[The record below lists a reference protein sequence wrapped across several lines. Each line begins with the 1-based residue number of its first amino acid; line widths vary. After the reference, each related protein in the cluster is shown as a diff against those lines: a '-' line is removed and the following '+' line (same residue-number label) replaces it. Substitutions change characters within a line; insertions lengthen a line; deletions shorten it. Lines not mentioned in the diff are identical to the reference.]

1 MPTSLALDPRHVLW
15 SAPEPR
21 RAGRPLLVLMH
32 GWSYDERHLFAFAD
46 LFPGELVVA
55 SVRAPYA
62 EAGGYAWFP
71 SRGNPIGN
79 PQPRVANDAAQ
90 AVLDW
95 LDTLPLAPSTGL
107 LGFSQGGAMVLQLMR
122 RAPGRFDYG
131 VQLAGF
137 VVHDSQPG
145 DQVLAHKRPPV
156 FWGRGEL
163 DTVIPQQAIS
173 RTQSWMAAH
182 TSQESIV
189 YRGLGHDVAGPEV
202 TDFVAF
208 IARQLGQDA
217 SLAKSNRHTATGIT
231 SGQHFH
237 RFVTEQLDEWGR
249 SNLPGFEA
257 IRVVGEEWAAR
268 SHELRELL
276 GRNGIPFGFYPAD
289 SPAGQRLLQEAGTAG
304 KPLPAVVLFDG
315 RILAD
320 PSNAEVGEAI
330 GVQTKPGGG
339 CYDVTVIGAGP
350 AGLAAAVYGA
360 SEGLSTVVLEPEAIG
375 GQAGT
380 SSLIRNYLGFPTGV
394 SGGDLAVRAYTQ
406 AWNFGAEYVYGNPA
420 TGLRPE
426 GSELVVTV
434 ADGSEVRSRAVVV
447 ATGMAYRRLGIP
459 ALDALTGAGV
469 FYGAAASEATAMK
482 DSEVFVVGGANSAG
496 QAAVHLARY
505 AAQVTVL
512 VRGRSL
518 VDSMSEYLIREI
530 ESAPNIA
537 VRCGVAVTGG
547 AGQSRLE
554 GLTLTDLES
563 GAAETVDAVALFV
576 LIGAEPRTQWLPDA
590 VRRDQ
595 SGFVVTGT
603 DLLQGGQSAEQ
614 WPGRRLPM
622 FLESSL
628 PGVFAAGD
636 VRHGSVKRVAAAV
649 GEGSTAIRLVHDHLR
664 GN

>member
-1 MPTSLALDPRHVLW
+1 MILEPVLLLVHDPRTRDRVEAELRKRYGADYQVITAGSAQEALGVLGQL
-15 SAPEPR
+15 R
-21 RAGRPLLVLMH
+21 DDQRQVGLVLADQWLPEAMGTELLAQVRQLH
-32 GWSYDERHLFAFAD
+32 PAARRVLLTTWGDQAEPIVQATVLGDIDAYGVKPGPPPDER
-46 LFPGELVVA
+46 
-55 SVRAPYA
+55 
-62 EAGGYAWFP
+62 
-71 SRGNPIGN
+71 
-79 PQPRVANDAAQ
+79 
-90 AVLDW
+90 
-95 LDTLPLAPSTGL
+95 
-107 LGFSQGGAMVLQLMR
+107 
-122 RAPGRFDYG
+122 
-131 VQLAGF
+131 
-137 VVHDSQPG
+137 
-145 DQVLAHKRPPV
+145 
-156 FWGRGEL
+156 
-163 DTVIPQQAIS
+163 
-173 RTQSWMAAH
+173 
-182 TSQESIV
+182 
-189 YRGLGHDVAGPEV
+189 
-202 TDFVAF
+202 
-208 IARQLGQDA
+208 
-217 SLAKSNRHTATGIT
+217 
-231 SGQHFH
+231 FH

-249 SNLPGFEA
+249 SNLPGLEVV
-257 IRVVGEEWAAR
+257 RVVGEEWAAR

-289 SPAGQRLLQEAGTAG
+289 SPDGQRVLEEAGAAGTAR
-304 KPLPAVVLFDG
+304 PAVVLFDG

-320 PSNAEVGEAI
+320 PSNAEIGEAV

-380 SSLIRNYLGFPTGV
+380 SSLIRNYLGFPTGI

-406 AWNFGAEYVYGNPA
+406 AWNFGAEYVYSNPA
-420 TGLRPE
+420 TGLRPD

-469 FYGAAASEATAMK
+469 FYGAAASEARAMK
-482 DSEVFVVGGANSAG
+482 DREVFVVGGANSAG

-505 AAQVTVL
+505 AAHVTVL

-518 VDSMSEYLIREI
+518 ADSMSEYLIREI

-537 VRCGVAVTGG
+537 VRHRVAVTGG

-554 GLTLTDLES
+554 HLTLTDLES
-563 GAAETVDAVALFV
+563 GAAETVDAAALFV

-603 DLLQGGQSAEQ
+603 DLLPGGRPDEQ
-614 WPGRRLPM
+614 WPLRRLPM

-636 VRHGSVKRVAAAV
+636 VRHGSVKRVASAV
-649 GEGSTAIRLVHDHLR
+649 GEGSIAIRLVHDHLR

>member
-1 MPTSLALDPRHVLW
+1 MLLEPVLLLVHDPRARDCVEAELRKRYGADYQVITTGSVQETLGVLGQL
-15 SAPEPR
+15 R
-21 RAGRPLLVLMH
+21 DDQRQVGLVL
-32 GWSYDERHLFAFAD
+32 AD
-46 LFPGELVVA
+46 QWLPEATGTELLA
-55 SVRAPYA
+55 RVRQLHPAA
-62 EAGGYAWFP
+62 
-71 SRGNPIGN
+71 R
-79 PQPRVANDAAQ
+79 RV
-90 AVLDW
+90 
-95 LDTLPLAPSTGL
+95 L
-107 LGFSQGGAMVLQLMR
+107 LITW
-122 RAPGRFDYG
+122 
-131 VQLAGF
+131 
-137 VVHDSQPG
+137 G
-145 DQVLAHKRPPV
+145 DQTIAEPILRATVLGDIDAYVVKPGTPPD
-156 FWGRGEL
+156 E
-163 DTVIPQQAIS
+163 
-173 RTQSWMAAH
+173 
-182 TSQESIV
+182 
-189 YRGLGHDVAGPEV
+189 
-202 TDFVAF
+202 
-208 IARQLGQDA
+208 
-217 SLAKSNRHTATGIT
+217 
-231 SGQHFH
+231 HFH

-249 SNLPGFEA
+249 SNLPGLETV
-257 IRVVGEEWAAR
+257 RVVGEEWAPR

-289 SPAGQRLLQEAGTAG
+289 SPEGQRLLQEAGAAR
-304 KPLPAVVLFDG
+304 KALPAVALFDG

-320 PSNAEVGEAI
+320 PSNAEVAEAL
-330 GVQTKPGGG
+330 GVQTKPGGS
-339 CYDVTVIGAGP
+339 YDVTVIGAGP

-360 SEGLSTVVLEPEAIG
+360 SEGLSTLVLEPEAIG

-434 ADGSEVRSRAVVV
+434 ADGSEVRSRAVVI

-469 FYGAAASEATAMK
+469 FYGAAASEARAMK

-505 AAQVTVL
+505 AAHVTVL

-518 VDSMSEYLIREI
+518 ADSMSEYLIRAI

-537 VRCGVAVTGG
+537 VRYGVAVTGG
-547 AGQSRLE
+547 TGQSRLE

-563 GAAETVDAVALFV
+563 GAAETVNAVALFV

-603 DLLQGGQSAEQ
+603 DLLQGGQPDEQ
-614 WPGRRLPM
+614 WPLRRLPM

-628 PGVFAAGD
+628 PGVFAVGD

-649 GEGSTAIRLVHDHLR
+649 GEGSIAIRLVHDHLR
-664 GN
+664 GNGRGTDAETGNR

>member
-1 MPTSLALDPRHVLW
+1 LILEPVLLLVHDPRARDCVEAELRKRYAADYQVITTGSVQESLGVL
-15 SAPEPR
+15 
-21 RAGRPLLVLMH
+21 GRLRDDQRQVSLVL
-32 GWSYDERHLFAFAD
+32 AD
-46 LFPGELVVA
+46 QRLPEGTGTELLA
-55 SVRAPYA
+55 
-62 EAGGYAWFP
+62 
-71 SRGNPIGN
+71 
-79 PQPRVANDAAQ
+79 RV
-90 AVLDW
+90 
-95 LDTLPLAPSTGL
+95 
-107 LGFSQGGAMVLQLMR
+107 
-122 RAPGRFDYG
+122 
-131 VQLAGF
+131 
-137 VVHDSQPG
+137 
-145 DQVLAHKRPPV
+145 
-156 FWGRGEL
+156 
-163 DTVIPQQAIS
+163 
-173 RTQSWMAAH
+173 
-182 TSQESIV
+182 
-189 YRGLGHDVAGPEV
+189 
-202 TDFVAF
+202 
-208 IARQLGQDA
+208 RQLHPAARRVLLITWADQTIAEPILRATVLGDIDA
-217 SLAKSNRHTATGIT
+217 YVVKPGTPPDE
-231 SGQHFH
+231 HFH

-249 SNLPGFEA
+249 SNLPGLQA
-257 IRVVGEEWAAR
+257 VRVVGEEWAPR

-289 SPAGQRLLQEAGTAG
+289 SPEGQHLLQQAGAAG
-304 KPLPAVVLFDG
+304 KALPAVALFDG

-320 PSNAEVGEAI
+320 PSNAEVGEAL
-330 GVQTKPGGG
+330 GVQTKPGGS
-339 CYDVTVIGAGP
+339 YDVTVIGAGP

-360 SEGLSTVVLEPEAIG
+360 SEGLSTLVLEPEAIG

-434 ADGSEVRSRAVVV
+434 ADGSEVRSRAVVI

-469 FYGAAASEATAMK
+469 FYAAAASEARAMK

-518 VDSMSEYLIREI
+518 ADSMSEYLIQAI

-537 VRCGVAVTGG
+537 VRYGVAVTGG
-547 AGQSRLE
+547 TGQSRLE

-563 GAAETVDAVALFV
+563 GAAETVNAVALFV

-603 DLLQGGQSAEQ
+603 DLLQGGQPDEQ
-614 WPGRRLPM
+614 WPLRRLPM

-628 PGVFAAGD
+628 PGVFAVGD

-649 GEGSTAIRLVHDHLR
+649 GEGSIAIRLVHDHLR
-664 GN
+664 GNGRGTDAETGNR